1 MPWCLVYS
9 TSGWGR
15 KERKKLTKE
24 SAEVIF
30 KRLAPKPM
38 LLLLVVVVCVC
49 VSPPL
54 LRYAFNL
61 LLALEASSS
70 LPQTTARAAAG
81 RKNGFSLSLLSL
93 FSLSSLS
100 LLSLFSLFIS
110 LLSSLSVEVS
120 RDELLYLQVVNAC
133 YLRRKIEKKLKEKG
147 RREDHSSRTSLR
159 RILLIIVIDSTQDA

>member
-1 MPWCLVYS
+1 MKHFPRRRKRRKDVSQRRKSSFVFPLTLFGMDSDGCLGALSILQVD
-9 TSGWGR
+9 GVGK
-15 KERKKLTKE
+15 KERN
-24 SAEVIF
+24 SPRRVP
-30 KRLAPKPM
+30 RLSSKGLRRNPCCCWWWWWW
-38 LLLLVVVVCVC
+38 CVC

-100 LLSLFSLFIS
+100 SSLFSLLFP
-110 LLSSLSVEVS
+110 
-120 RDELLYLQVVNAC
+120 
-133 YLRRKIEKKLKEKG
+133 LKCLEMNFCTCK
-147 RREDHSSRTSLR
+147 
-159 RILLIIVIDSTQDA
+159 

>member
-9 TSGWGR
+9 TSGWVGK
-15 KERKKLTKE
+15 KERN
-24 SAEVIF
+24 SPRRVP
-30 KRLAPKPM
+30 RLSSKGLRRNPCCCCWWWWCVCVCLLRYFDMRLISSLLWK
-38 LLLLVVVVCVC
+38 LLLLC
-49 VSPPL
+49 
-54 LRYAFNL
+54 LRL
-61 LLALEASSS
+61 LLAPLLEEKMVS
-70 LPQTTARAAAG
+70 
-81 RKNGFSLSLLSL
+81 LSL
-93 FSLSSLS
+93 FSLSSLSLLS

-159 RILLIIVIDSTQDA
+159 RRIIIIVIDSTQDA